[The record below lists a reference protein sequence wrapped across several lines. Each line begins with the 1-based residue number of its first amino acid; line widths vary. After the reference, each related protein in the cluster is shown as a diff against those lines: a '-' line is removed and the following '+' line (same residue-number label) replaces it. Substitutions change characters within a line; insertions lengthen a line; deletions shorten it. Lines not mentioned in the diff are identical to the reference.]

1 MRPMKQYFYLIGITF
16 FLAYGCAPEHEMK
29 LTGNVDGLKKGT
41 LLLQKIEDSVLV
53 SIDSIAMTGDE
64 NFEFSVSVPSPQVH
78 YLYLR
83 LKNGDLL
90 DERIPFFA
98 EEGEVNITTTLEKFG
113 NEYQVMGSENHEKLQ
128 EYKKLM
134 QRYANKNLDVV
145 SLKLKA
151 MAEKNDSVYN
161 SLQMQEERLLRS
173 KYLASVNYALT
184 QKELEIAPYI
194 MVYEIPGITQKY
206 LDTVYKALP
215 QNIKDSKYGLDLESL
230 LTAKTGK

>member
-1 MRPMKQYFYLIGITF
+1 MKSYFSAVVIVLLVF
-16 FLAYGCAPEHEMK
+16 SSCAPEHEMK
-29 LTGNVDGLKKGT
+29 LTGSVDGLKKGT
-41 LLLQKIEDSVLV
+41 LILQKIEDTLLV
-53 SIDSIAMTGDE
+53 SVDSIQMTGDE
-64 NFEFSVSVPSPQVH
+64 TFEFSVSVPSPQLH

-98 EEGEVNITTTLEKFG
+98 EEGELTISTTLEKFG
-113 NEYQVMGSENHEKLQ
+113 SDYTVTGSANQEKLE

-134 QRYANKNLDVV
+134 QRYADKNLDIV

-151 MAEKNDSVYN
+151 LAEKNDSVYN
-161 SLQMQEERLLRS
+161 ALEKQEEGVLRN

-184 QKELEIAPYI
+184 QKDLEIAPYI
-194 MVYEIPGITQKY
+194 MAYETKGLTQKY

-215 QNIKDSKYGLDLESL
+215 QNIKDSKYGKDLESL
-230 LTAKTGK
+230 LVAQGAN